1 MIYILIFVL
10 AQYQKPSL
18 SNGIEF
24 NTLEAC
30 RAAATEIQRQASTAN
45 DGLRVHVVMC
55 AAKGVK
61 P

>member
-10 AQYQKPSL
+10 SQYQKPSP
-18 SNGIEF
+18 GVAVEF

-30 RAAATEIQRQASTAN
+30 RAAASEIVRQARAAD
-45 DGLRVHVVMC
+45 DGQRVHVLVC